1 MKKALQTLPDG
12 YTQIFEVDLQKS
24 KKMAIILNVLAV
36 AIAIAMAVPVAFIVP
51 FFDLFDMSQGLLMYA
66 LRFLALILGLV
77 AYIILHE
84 LTHGIAMKICGS
96 KKIKYGFTLL
106 YAFAGSND
114 YYSKGSYIFIALAP
128 VVLWGVILGIICP
141 FLPPAWFWVVYII
154 QITNIAGAAGD
165 FYVTAKFSRFPADIL
180 VQDSGVGMK
189 VYSQTKNR

>member
-12 YTQIFEVDLQKS
+12 YTQIFEVNLQKS
-24 KKMAIILNVLAV
+24 KKMAIILNVVAA

-51 FFDLFDMSQGLLMYA
+51 FFNLFDMSQGLLMYT
-66 LRFLALILGLV
+66 LRFLSLILGLV

-106 YAFAGSND
+106 YAFAGSDD

-128 VVLWGVILGIICP
+128 VVLWDPPSWHICQA
-141 FLPPAWFWVVYII
+141 L
-154 QITNIAGAAGD
+154 
-165 FYVTAKFSRFPADIL
+165 R
-180 VQDSGVGMK
+180 
-189 VYSQTKNR
+189 R